1 MEPQA
6 GNKTWLY
13 GMFILLQS
21 ILYGIGNPL
30 SKIAFESISALW
42 CLAVRFTLAFVV
54 FAVLFGGRA
63 VKQLK
68 AAKPADYL
76 PAGLSM
82 ALAYISCNLALE
94 RTSATNVGFL
104 MSLPVIFA
112 PVFSSLLSRKPYKWL
127 HLPVQL
133 VVVLGLYLLCA
144 NGAAFRLGT
153 GDLLALCTA
162 LCVAGGLVY
171 GERAL
176 QKLDAVVVSTV
187 QLGVTALISSALALT
202 MDDVSAL
209 GRVAPAAWAVVAYL
223 AIGCSCAAYVL
234 QNSAL
239 LHLESRAVSLLQCTQ
254 PVLTA
259 LFAYIMLGE
268 ILQPSGLAGGAIIL
282 ACIVAENAIPAL
294 RDGGLSQVQEE

>member
-1 MEPQA
+1 MERRA
-6 GNKTWLY
+6 GDKSWLY

-42 CLAVRFTLAFVV
+42 CLAVRFGLAFAV
-54 FAVLFGGRA
+54 FALLFGRRA
-63 VKQLK
+63 AAQLH

-82 ALAYISCNLALE
+82 ALAYITCNLALE

-104 MSLPVIFA
+104 MSLPVLFA
-112 PVFSSLLSRKPYKWL
+112 PLLSSLLLRKPYKWL

-133 VVVLGLYLLCA
+133 AVVLGLYLLCA
-144 NGAAFRLGT
+144 NGSAFRLGA
-153 GDLLALCTA
+153 GDILALCTA
-162 LCVAGGLVY
+162 LCVAGGLVF

-176 QKLDAVVVSTV
+176 KKLDAVVVSTV
-187 QLGVTALISSALALT
+187 QLGVTALLSTALAFAL
-202 MDDVSAL
+202 DDAARLRLVT
-209 GRVAPAAWAVVAYL
+209 PQAWAVVAYL
-223 AIGCSCAAYVL
+223 AIGCSCIAYVL

-239 LHLESRAVSLLQCTQ
+239 LHLESRLVSLLQCTQ

-259 LFAYIMLGE
+259 LFAYFLLGE
-268 ILQPSGLAGGAIIL
+268 ALRPSGLFGAALIL
-282 ACIVAENAIPAL
+282 ACIVAENVIPAL
-294 RDGGLSQVQEE
+294 REG

>member
-1 MEPQA
+1 MERQA
-6 GNKTWLY
+6 GKKNWQY

-30 SKIAFESISALW
+30 SKIAFESLSALW
-42 CLAVRFTLAFVV
+42 CLAVRFTMAFLL
-54 FAVLFGGRA
+54 FAVLFGRRA
-63 VKQLK
+63 LKQLR

-76 PAGLSM
+76 PAGLCM

-104 MSLPVIFA
+104 MSLPVLFA
-112 PVFSSLLSRKPYKWL
+112 PVLSSLLFKRPYKWL
-127 HLPVQL
+127 HLPVQIL
-133 VVVLGLYLLCA
+133 VVLGLYLLCA
-144 NGAAFRLGT
+144 NGAAFRMGT

-187 QLGVTALISSALALT
+187 QLGVTAILSSILAFG
-202 MDDVSAL
+202 MDDISAL
-209 GRVAPAAWAVVAYL
+209 GRATPTAWAVVAYL
-223 AIGCSCAAYVL
+223 AIGCSCVAYVL
-234 QNSAL
+234 QNASL
-239 LHLESRAVSLLQCTQ
+239 LHLESRMVSLLQCTQ

-259 LFAYIMLGE
+259 LFAFLMLGE
-268 ILQPSGLAGGAIIL
+268 VLQPAGLLGGTIIL
-282 ACIVAENAIPAL
+282 ACIVAENAIPSL
-294 RDGGLSQVQEE
+294 REA